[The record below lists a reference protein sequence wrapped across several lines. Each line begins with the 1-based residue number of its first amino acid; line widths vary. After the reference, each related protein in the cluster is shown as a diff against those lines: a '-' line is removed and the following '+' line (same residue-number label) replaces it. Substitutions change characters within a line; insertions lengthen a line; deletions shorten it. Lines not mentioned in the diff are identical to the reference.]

1 MLVWRLCSYW
11 CFGIIISDLFFY
23 LPAVCLAAEA
33 GSVGCLEVLIDQAM
47 MDPTVGDEAGMTPL
61 HFAAEAGTPTSS
73 FQIGSFCSNIYWKS
87 MKRGFKNVVRVIH
100 SEN

>member
-1 MLVWRLCSYW
+1 MATGNVDHAGRGGQRPPMLVWRLCSCS
-11 CFGIIISDLFFY
+11 CFGIIISDLFFH

-61 HFAAEAGTPTSS
+61 HFAAEAGTPTPS
-73 FQIGSFCSNIYWKS
+73 FQIGFIL
-87 MKRGFKNVVRVIH
+87 FQ
-100 SEN
+100 